1 SDPRHSGG
9 NIYINRNLSRGI
21 GLQFCKHLLEKQSTI
36 AVVATSRDPENVHRL
51 HNLAQVY
58 PGRISVVKIDVT
70 KGNDI
75 KDAAEKVKDK
85 FGSLDLLINC
95 AAILH
100 PSRKGETNLG
110 GWYSYHMS
118 KAALNMATKN
128 LSIEMGRGRDKVAC
142 VALHPGT
149 VETDLSVPYRQNV
162 SKEKLFSAAYSVQCL
177 MNVIDG
183 LSLHKTGRFLA
194 WDGSEL
200 TW

>member
-1 SDPRHSGG
+1 MGNL

-85 FGSLDLLINC
+85 FGSLDLLINY
-95 AAILH
+95 LT
-100 PSRKGETNLG
+100 SE
-110 GWYSYHMS
+110 
-118 KAALNMATKN
+118 AALNMATKN

>member
-1 SDPRHSGG
+1 MMAKYFSPLLMKG
-9 NIYINRNLSRGI
+9 RG
-21 GLQFCKHLLEKQSTI
+21 
-36 AVVATSRDPENVHRL
+36 
-51 HNLAQVY
+51 
-58 PGRISVVKIDVT
+58 
-70 KGNDI
+70 
-75 KDAAEKVKDK
+75 K
-85 FGSLDLLINC
+85 FGVQLTDNSKQHC
-95 AAILH
+95 AILVNM
-100 PSRKGETNLG
+100 SAKVGSIGDNDLG